1 MEEAK
6 AVGPLIIAMKGH
18 PGTGKSTVARS
29 LAAALHCPLIDKDDA
44 RDSTLTLQLSCPTL
58 PPNLLNDLSYN
69 VVFRIAA
76 TQLGLGLGVVV
87 DSPLSRRAH
96 LDRLQELAEGA
107 RARLFVVECKP
118 EDEAEWRRRLELRGK
133 GEAAS
138 GHKPATWRDM
148 ERLLEGYG
156 GCTEYDVGDVEK
168 MVLDTTADVG
178 VGELVSAVLRFI
190 DSSEGQR
197 LDNC

>member
-1 MEEAK
+1 M
-6 AVGPLIIAMKGH
+6 
-18 PGTGKSTVARS
+18 
-29 LAAALHCPLIDKDDA
+29 
-44 RDSTLTLQLSCPTL
+44 
-58 PPNLLNDLSYN
+58 
-69 VVFRIAA
+69 
-76 TQLGLGLGVVV
+76 
-87 DSPLSRRAH
+87 
-96 LDRLQELAEGA
+96 
-107 RARLFVVECKP
+107 ECKP